1 MINDLIADMLTRIRN
16 ACLVKH
22 QSTNI
27 LYSKLNLAILKVFLN
42 EGYISTYQIYEINT
56 KPLFIN
62 ITLNYKGWWMKESFF
77 SILRRISKP
86 GKRIYS
92 SYKNFNKYINT
103 LKYNQGFAIISTS
116 NGIMTHYKAINMK
129 KGGEILCYIE

>member
-1 MINDLIADMLTRIRN
+1 MINDLVSDMLTRIRN

-27 LYSKLNLAILKVFLN
+27 IYTKLNLDILKVFLT
-42 EGYISTYQIYEINT
+42 EGYINNYQIYEINN
-56 KPLFIN
+56 KPIFIN
-62 ITLNYKGWWMKESFF
+62 IQINYKGWWIKEPLFIS
-77 SILRRISKP
+77 LKRISKP

-92 SYKNFNKYINT
+92 SYKTFNKIINN
-103 LKYNQGFAIISTS
+103 LRYNQGLAIISTS
-116 NGIMTHYKAINMK
+116 IGVMTHYKAINMK